1 MIGIQKGK
9 FDLVRKYYL
18 DEPLGDGRPLVEWND
33 SEANING
40 FNYTELEKRYYHH
53 NRLNLHDSNIEFN
66 NEPFVA
72 SFKWIEFIDLPP
84 EYLVLQSRVKSRLE
98 FSSGCLMEFQK
109 YLAMNPKLVYMSK
122 LKAKWNL
129 RLHLVKL
136 NSAFTEYDDVINYE
150 RTYSSF
156 TAAKREK
163 EIVEYWLFNALAA
176 NPSGL
181 DFLFKSIISKKD
193 IYTHITDKIE
203 RILYFE
209 NQTGLS
215 QIRKQYI
222 L

>member
-1 MIGIQKGK
+1 MIGLQKGK

-18 DEPLGDGRPLVEWND
+18 DDPLGDGRPLVEWND
-33 SEANING
+33 PEANING
-40 FNYTELEKRYYHH
+40 FNYTELEKLYYRH
-53 NRLNLHDSNIEFN
+53 NRLNFHDSNIEFE

-72 SFKWIEFIDLPP
+72 SFKWIEFTDLPP
-84 EYLVLQSRVKSRLE
+84 EYIVLQSRVKSRLE

-129 RLHLVKL
+129 RLHLVRL
-136 NSAFTEYDDVINYE
+136 NPEYTEYDTVIDYE
-150 RTYSSF
+150 RSFSSF
-156 TAAKREK
+156 TAVKREK
-163 EIVEYWLFNALAA
+163 EIVEYWLFNALLPQ
-176 NPSGL
+176 NL
-181 DFLFKSIISKKD
+181 DFIFKSIISKKEV
-193 IYTHITDKIE
+193 YTHITDKME
-203 RILYFE
+203 RRLYFE